1 MPARGSGPVVGTS
14 DAEEAVGWGSDSGAG
29 DLVDTSR
36 CSRHH
41 TLFGTEPR
49 RRARASAAPPPPATP
64 APAPAPRHHLRTRNI
79 AQIHPYTIEA
89 LRYRRELYANDWQDA
104 VVSQREWRRRPLL
117 EESEARKT
125 ASPSLSPPRRTRSPS
140 ATDPPIPSASSPRSA
155 RASPAPPSPSS
166 SDSTDY
172 ERRFRVLKRMMPVHM
187 ARACIDDLRA
197 MRHGVSS
204 DSDDEVPARPRAEPH
219 SALQPGESRRRLRH
233 TAEAAR
239 APLLSDVSSSESA
252 SDTPPPPSPRLRN
265 ADLRWWAVR
274 RRAPSP
280 VREGDVIDRMLS
292 RATAQRARRAPASAR
307 STARSKG
314 SPGARRSA
322 RTTLPTWLTG
332 RRDASPTPRAQAHH
346 AGTYVLPGAGHIH
359 GVPTQRRDLVSR
371 LPYVP
376 PAHPALDLRREAR
389 AAAPIA
395 TPTHPRRVSRG
406 AGRGA
411 RNAGGPEPAR
421 SPRAAPAPAL
431 PAAWHAA
438 PPAWRDD
445 LQALL
450 HWDGL
455 LHVEVDLGVAPPPLG
470 VRFAADT
477 DLGRGRLHALLHG
490 TVPPAPLTCHVL
502 GHTLHDH
509 MSMDDVGATLAA
521 LGERLDDTR
530 LWRPLVHF
538 LGTWLSMQAARYPR
552 EGVALAGAFEV
563 GAASEMLCAWAQ
575 AQLQRALPVE
585 PTLLLLWFRVEVQWR
600 VWQLGACTPV
610 PVLDV
615 AQPLMLRLLASGLA
629 RTLAH
634 IAEADR
640 TPLTDLTAELWVH
653 AVHVLGRIDDE
664 AFWDVLAAA
673 ADDYF
678 AFTPCSALVRCE
690 RAWLIVLGVCSLS
703 FFSAAAGVA
712 GPAPHVRA
720 HWATIQALLARVRLR
735 YDAPVE
741 RAAPRQLLQKRDAY
755 IHVLLHRC
763 FLLCTRWQWPLL
775 HSESLLRHLFDVFD
789 AHALEDL
796 PSEHDHDFAPFL
808 RHFDASRLLDAPPQ
822 GSAYHVFLQLLGRA
836 SAELQQVPD
845 GRQRLARLFSRM
857 TPVRVMPF
865 TQADPPVSTER
876 AKLFNHY
883 SIVMLFLYFEPA
895 SALLR
900 LRQIRSFLAFTPA
913 DRASQIA
920 CIRAMVYAGT
930 LFRHHG
936 LDVQPVVAWLVDV
949 LQALQAAAGA
959 PHPSDGLAAR
969 HAAQTQ
975 RELTRMV
982 AVLVRSV
989 QHLVEHPGFPGRTVY
1004 PPLALLHPAW
1014 THELLQQAPPPDVA
1028 VEVLHVTRAFLA
1040 QRTLALQPVPSAR
1053 APGVDDVDD
1062 EFDDTLLTDPSLDA
1076 LLGEAADPSPDA
1088 DLAGQ
1093 LHTHLSPALF
1103 QLLDSWT
1110 SAPRAD
1116 ARTALE
1122 ALVAQAEMQARVDLL
1137 VDTWAECARVLVYH
1151 NRRDWR
1157 GYLTLGNESWKRL
1170 RAPVQKRL
1178 VAVRF
1183 AARLAA
1189 WDPQALAACATE
1201 CVMVWFHGLAAYRA
1215 DELPALTAALAP
1227 HDSLVPHGT
1236 PRDAAAFAA
1245 AHLALIEHVVRTMRE
1260 ESETQPTRVGLFIQC
1275 LSALLSSIRV
1285 YTAHTPEPAY
1295 LDQCARLLEVVHTLG
1310 GAVGRGIG
1318 AEWQATQ
1325 TAVQSLARA
1334 RP

>member
-14 DAEEAVGWGSDSGAG
+14 DAEEAVGWASDSGVG
-29 DLVDTSR
+29 ELVDTSR
-36 CSRHH
+36 CARQY

-49 RRARASAAPPPPATP
+49 RPRASDAPASPATP
-64 APAPAPRHHLRTRNI
+64 AAAPRHRLRTRNI

-89 LRYRRELYANDWQDA
+89 LRYRRELYANNWEDA
-104 VVSQREWRRRPLL
+104 VVSQREWRRRPPW
-117 EESEARKT
+117 EEDNRARKA
-125 ASPSLSPPRRTRSPS
+125 ASLSLSPPRNTLSHDAS
-140 ATDPPIPSASSPRSA
+140 IPPSSPTPPNPPH
-155 RASPAPPSPSS
+155 SPHAPPSPSS

-172 ERRFRVLKRMMPVHM
+172 ERRFRVLKRMMPAHM

-204 DSDDEVPARPRAEPH
+204 DSDGDTPVRPRAEPRG
-219 SALQPGESRRRLRH
+219 ALQPGESRRRLRH

-239 APLLSDVSSSESA
+239 PQLLSDVSSSESE
-252 SDTPPPPSPRLRN
+252 SVTPPPPSPRLRN
-265 ADLRWWAVR
+265 ADLRWWAMKR
-274 RRAPSP
+274 RVPSP
-280 VREGDVIDRMLS
+280 IREGDVIDRMLT
-292 RATAQRARRAPASAR
+292 RATERAPSVR
-307 STARSKG
+307 STRSAAPSKASQG
-314 SPGARRSA
+314 PRRSGT
-322 RTTLPTWLTG
+322 RTALPTWLTG
-332 RRDASPTPRAQAHH
+332 RRDASPPQAVHH
-346 AGTYVLPGAGHIH
+346 TTYVVPSAGHVH

-376 PAHPALDLRREAR
+376 PAHPSLDLRREAR
-389 AAAPIA
+389 AAAPVA
-395 TPTHPRRVSRG
+395 TPTHPRRVARG
-406 AGRGA
+406 SGA
-411 RNAGGPEPAR
+411 RRAESGPPAR
-421 SPRAAPAPAL
+421 VAHHDAHHATAPSL

-438 PPAWRDD
+438 PPEWRDD
-445 LQALL
+445 LHELL
-450 HWDGL
+450 GWDGL

-477 DLGRGRLHALLHG
+477 DVGRGQLHALLYG
-490 TVPPAPLTCHVL
+490 TAPPAPLVCHVQ

-509 MSMDDVGATLAA
+509 MSMDDMGATLAA
-521 LGERLDDTR
+521 LGESLDDTH

-538 LGTWLSMQAARYPR
+538 LGTWLSMQAARYTH
-552 EGVALAGAFEV
+552 EGVALSGAFEV
-563 GAASEMLCAWAQ
+563 GAAGEMLCAWAQ
-575 AQLQRALPVE
+575 AQLHRALPAE

-600 VWQLGACTPV
+600 VWQHGSGTPV
-610 PVLDV
+610 HVLDM

-634 IAEADR
+634 VAEADR
-640 TPLTDLTAELWVH
+640 TPITDLTAELWVH
-653 AVHVLGRIDDE
+653 VIHALGRIDDE

-678 AFTPCSALVRCE
+678 ALTPCSALVRCE
-690 RAWLIVLGVCSLS
+690 RAWLVVLGVCTLS
-703 FFSAAAGVA
+703 FFSAAAGIA
-712 GPAPHVRA
+712 GPTPHLRA
-720 HWATIQALLARVRLR
+720 HWASIQALLARVHLR
-735 YDAPVE
+735 YDAAVE

-763 FLLCTRWQWPLL
+763 FLLCTRWQWPLV
-775 HSESLLRHLFDVFD
+775 HSDTLLRHLFDVFD
-789 AHALEDL
+789 AHALTDL
-796 PSEHDHDFAPFL
+796 PSERDHDFAPFL
-808 RHFDASRLLDAPPQ
+808 RHFDAARLLDALPQ
-822 GSAYHVFLQLLGRA
+822 GTAYHIFLQLLGRA

-876 AKLFNHY
+876 AMLFNHY
-883 SIVMLFLYFEPA
+883 SIVMLFLYFEPT

-900 LRQIRSFLAFTPA
+900 LRQIRSFLAFAPA

-949 LQALQAAAGA
+949 LQALQAAAGT
-959 PHPSDGLAAR
+959 PPPSDGLAAR

-975 RELTRMV
+975 RELTRMI

-989 QHLVEHPGFPGRTVY
+989 QHLVEHPGCPGRATY

-1014 THELLQQAPPPDVA
+1014 THELLLQAPVPDVA
-1028 VEVLHVTRAFLA
+1028 VEVLHVLRAFLA
-1040 QRTLALQPVPSAR
+1040 QRDAALQPVPSAR

-1076 LLGEAADPSPDA
+1076 LLGEAVDTWPDA
-1088 DLAGQ
+1088 ELATQ
-1093 LHTHLSPALF
+1093 LQVHVSPALF
-1103 QLLDSWT
+1103 QMLDSWT
-1110 SAPRAD
+1110 NAPRAD

-1122 ALVAQAEMQARVDLL
+1122 ALVAQAEVQARIDLL
-1137 VDTWAECARVLVYH
+1137 IDTWAECARVLVYH
-1151 NRRDWR
+1151 NRRDWH

-1170 RAPVQKRL
+1170 RAPVQKRH

-1189 WDPQALAACATE
+1189 WDAPALAACATE
-1201 CVMVWFHGLAAYRA
+1201 CVVVWFHGLAAYHV

-1227 HDSLVPHGT
+1227 HDSLVPPDA
-1236 PRDAAAFAA
+1236 PRDAAALAA
-1245 AHLALIEHVVRTMRE
+1245 ARPALVEHVVRTMRE

-1285 YTAHTPEPAY
+1285 YAAHTPEPSY
-1295 LDQCARLLEVVHTLG
+1295 LDVCIQLLEVVHTLG
-1310 GAVGRGIG
+1310 GAVGRGI
-1318 AEWQATQ
+1318 ATEWQATRS
-1325 TAVQSLARA
+1325 AVQSVARA